1 MVSGEDVH
9 NKSLIF
15 LGHLRGKGVLG
26 RDQSFNT
33 ARFWCLIYIS
43 YIYIYIILIF
53 MIIILIFIIIYCN
66 IQPYRPA
73 ELMLVVLSSSL

>member
-1 MVSGEDVH
+1 MAWFTGHFTGVYPIFNGILTMVSGEDFH

-43 YIYIYIILIF
+43 YIYIYHPDIHDYHPDIHYHIL
-53 MIIILIFIIIYCN
+53 
-66 IQPYRPA
+66 
-73 ELMLVVLSSSL
+73 